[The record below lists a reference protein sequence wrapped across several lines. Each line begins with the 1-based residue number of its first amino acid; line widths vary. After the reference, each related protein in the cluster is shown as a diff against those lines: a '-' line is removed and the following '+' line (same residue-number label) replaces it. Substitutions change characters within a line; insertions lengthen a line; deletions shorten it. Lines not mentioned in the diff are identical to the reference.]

1 MAESLLLPVV
11 SGLLGKAS
19 NELVQSITRMWG
31 IDDHRS
37 KLERSLEYVQ
47 SLLAD
52 AEVKSETNLAVRTCM
67 KALKAVAY
75 KADDVLDDFQYEA
88 LRREAQSNRSIA
100 SKVLSN
106 FTSENRLVTRYK
118 ASRDLKD
125 VLDKIEELVSEMN
138 KFGLVERAEVPQV
151 LYRQTHSA
159 LDESEEIH
167 GRDGDKAEVVKLL
180 LDQPDQK
187 NVQILPIIGMGGLGK
202 TTLAKMVYNDHRV
215 QKHFELNMW
224 HCVSENFEATHIV
237 RSVIGLATNGT
248 CDLPDNIELLRRRL
262 QEVIGRKRF
271 LLVLDDVWNEEH
283 HKWEDDLKPLLC
295 SSLGGSGSMI
305 VITSRSRRV
314 ASIMG
319 TCGPYEPV
327 CLNEDDAWELFS
339 KKAFSKGV
347 EKREELVVIGRR
359 IVNKC
364 KGLPLAL
371 KTMGGLMSSKQEAQ
385 EWEVV
390 ADCSISD
397 TSRGK
402 DEVMSILKLSYRH
415 FHLK

>member
-11 SGLLGKAS
+11 RGLVGKAS

-31 IDDHRS
+31 IDDHRRR
-37 KLERSLEYVQ
+37 LERRLVYVQ

-52 AEVKSETNLAVRTCM
+52 AKLKSETNLAVRTCM
-67 KALKAVAY
+67 KALKAIAY
-75 KADDVLDDFQYEA
+75 KADDVLDNFQYEA
-88 LRREAQSNRSIA
+88 LRRKAQSNQTIA

-106 FTSENRLVTRYK
+106 FTSENQLVMRYK
-118 ASRDLKD
+118 ASRDLKG
-125 VLDKIEELVSEMN
+125 VLDNIEELVSEMN
-138 KFGLVERAEVPQV
+138 EFGLVERAEVPQV

-159 LDESEEIH
+159 QDESKEIY
-167 GRDGDKAEVVKLL
+167 GRDDGKAAVVKLL

-187 NVQILPIIGMGGLGK
+187 NVQVLPIIGMGGLGK

-237 RSVIGLATNGT
+237 RSVIELATNGR

-262 QEVIGRKRF
+262 QEVIGRKKL
-271 LLVLDDVWNEEH
+271 LLVLDDVWNEEE

-319 TCGPYEPV
+319 TCTPYELV
-327 CLNEDDAWELFS
+327 CLNEDDA
-339 KKAFSKGV
+339 
-347 EKREELVVIGRR
+347 
-359 IVNKC
+359 
-364 KGLPLAL
+364 
-371 KTMGGLMSSKQEAQ
+371 
-385 EWEVV
+385 
-390 ADCSISD
+390 
-397 TSRGK
+397 
-402 DEVMSILKLSYRH
+402 
-415 FHLK
+415 